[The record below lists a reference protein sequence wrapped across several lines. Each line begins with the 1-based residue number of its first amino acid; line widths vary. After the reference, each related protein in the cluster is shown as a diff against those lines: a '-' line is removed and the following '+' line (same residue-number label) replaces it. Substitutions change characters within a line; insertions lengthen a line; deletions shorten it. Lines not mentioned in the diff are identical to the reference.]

1 MELVSQGLTN
11 IIAIVA
17 IIAGILLA
25 VWWLVGLYAVQS
37 RKQEHELP
45 EVDLPADLHETISGV
60 PTFLWIFILLTG
72 VTLVAYVLSVW
83 ITGVSY

>member
-1 MELVSQGLTN
+1 MELVNQELTN

-17 IIAGILLA
+17 MVAGILLA
-25 VWWLVGLYAVQS
+25 VWWLVGLYSVHT

-60 PTFLWIFILLTG
+60 PAFLWIFILLTG
-72 VTLVAYVLSVW
+72 VTLVAYVVSVW
-83 ITGVSY
+83 LSGVSY